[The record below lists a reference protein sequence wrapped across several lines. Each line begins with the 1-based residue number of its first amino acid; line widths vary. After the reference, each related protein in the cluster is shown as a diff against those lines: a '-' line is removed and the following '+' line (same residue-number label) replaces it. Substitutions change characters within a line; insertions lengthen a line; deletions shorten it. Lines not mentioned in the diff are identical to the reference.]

1 MRESKI
7 PTRMGGSQLNE
18 QGRVI
23 YSPVVKRAN
32 QKHARY
38 IQNRYKKM
46 PLTLSREGRG
56 GVGDVEIGRNHATRE
71 CKWMSRGLN
80 PCPPVFVL
88 LVCVCLLTQGEGLQR
103 QR

>member
-1 MRESKI
+1 
-7 PTRMGGSQLNE
+7 MGGLQLNK

-23 YSPVVKRAN
+23 YSPVVKQAN

-46 PLTLSREGRG
+46 PPTLSREGRG
-56 GVGDVEIGRNHATRE
+56 GVGDVGKSQRRGKTTSPVSVM
-71 CKWMSRGLN
+71 WMMQEPKPLHH
-80 PCPPVFVL
+80 PCMY
-88 LVCVCLLTQGEGLQR
+88 LLTQGEGLQR